1 MCIIEKRAECFL
13 SLHRNLIPSN
23 RRFLHKGYFKNKT
36 IRYLREGRMEAE
48 ILASVTQV
56 NCKHEK
62 QLKYTERIFDILN
75 GFEIITIKCSNC
87 HKTLKLT
94 VKRMNS

>member
-1 MCIIEKRAECFL
+1 MK
-13 SLHRNLIPSN
+13 
-23 RRFLHKGYFKNKT
+23 
-36 IRYLREGRMEAE
+36 AE
-48 ILASVTQV
+48 ILVSVTQV

-62 QLKYTERIFDILN
+62 QLKYSERIFDILN

>member
-1 MCIIEKRAECFL
+1 LLE
-13 SLHRNLIPSN
+13 
-23 RRFLHKGYFKNKT
+23 G
-36 IRYLREGRMEAE
+36 EGRMEAD
-48 ILASVTQV
+48 ILVSLNQK
-56 NCKHEK
+56 NCQHEK
-62 QLKYTERIFDILN
+62 HRKYAYRNFDILN

>member
-1 MCIIEKRAECFL
+1 
-13 SLHRNLIPSN
+13 
-23 RRFLHKGYFKNKT
+23 
-36 IRYLREGRMEAE
+36 MEAD
-48 ILASVTQV
+48 ILVSVNQY

-62 QLKYTERIFDILN
+62 HRKYTERNFDILN

-87 HKTLKLT
+87 HKILKLT